1 MRSWS
6 DEKRFSLNVHCFLIL
21 RFGLDILAA
30 NRGYGRRA
38 AKRAWLKAMEQRKD
52 FTVGPLQVHVFGN
65 LTELGAN
72 AAERVASALRRK
84 IRQHGSARILLSA
97 ADSQLPVITALVAA
111 SGVDWTRV
119 EVFHVDEYTGLP
131 ATHPASFRRWVAE
144 HFAERVKPGAVNYL
158 AGDAADVDA
167 ELRRYSG
174 LLAAAPID
182 VALLGFG
189 ENGHIGFND
198 PQEAD
203 FNDPLAVRRVRLDER
218 CRLQQ
223 VGEGHFPNLH
233 AVPEEALTL
242 TCPTL
247 VGAEE
252 IVCCAPDS
260 RKAEAVHNALEGPIA
275 TSCPGSIL
283 RTHSRAH
290 VYLDH
295 ASAALLVD
303 AAVC

>member
-1 MRSWS
+1 
-6 DEKRFSLNVHCFLIL
+6 
-21 RFGLDILAA
+21 
-30 NRGYGRRA
+30 
-38 AKRAWLKAMEQRKD
+38 MEQQID

-65 LTELGAN
+65 LTALGEA
-72 AAERVASALRRK
+72 AAERAASALRRK
-84 IRQHGSARILLSA
+84 IEQQGRARIVLSA
-97 ADSQLPVITALVAA
+97 ADSQLPVITALVRA

-119 EVFHVDEYTGLP
+119 EVFHVDEYVGLP
-131 ATHPASFRRWVAE
+131 ATHPASFRRWVVE
-144 HFAERVKPGAVNYL
+144 HFAERVKPGKVNYL
-158 AGDAADVDA
+158 AGDAADVNA
-167 ELRRYSG
+167 ELRRYAG
-174 LLAAAPID
+174 LLSAAPID

-203 FNDPLAVRRVRLDER
+203 FKDPLAVRRVRLDRR

-223 VGEGHFPNLH
+223 VGEGHFPNLD

-247 VGAEE
+247 VSAEE

-275 TSCPGSIL
+275 TTCPGSIL
-283 RTHSRAH
+283 RTHACAH

-295 ASAALLVD
+295 ASAALLAGV
-303 AAVC
+303 AAC